1 MNHILI
7 VDDESK
13 LRTLLSRIL
22 TVENFQVVQAGDCKS
37 AMRLL
42 EQTAG
47 IDVVLCDVK
56 MPDGNGVDL
65 TKEIKQKYPFI
76 EVILLT
82 AYGNIADA
90 VQAMK
95 NGAFDYI
102 IKGDDNNKIIPLI
115 YQAFEKVEKK
125 RSTNILQKIPKT
137 NFIDSIIGKS
147 NVLKQSYSLAEKV
160 AKTPTSVLLT
170 GETGTGKEVLAKAIH
185 NMSPRASNSFV
196 AINCAAFSKELLE
209 GELFGH
215 RAGAFTGAAKD
226 QKGLIEEADKGTLFL
241 DEVGEMPI
249 DLQPKILRV
258 LETGEF
264 LKIGET
270 KPTKVDCRIIAATN
284 RDLHEEICQ
293 GNFREDL
300 YYRISV
306 FQIKLPALKERQEDI
321 PLFIEYFLSKFSEG
335 NSVTVSDQAFKA
347 LIDYPWPGNIRELRN
362 VMERSAILMDS
373 DILQFED
380 LPYEIQQYKYSLSPS
395 EIQFSGFSMAAV
407 EKSHIQKVLHH
418 VSGNKAEAARLLG
431 IGIATLYRKIDEYNL
446 KT

>member
-373 DILQFED
+373 DMLQFED